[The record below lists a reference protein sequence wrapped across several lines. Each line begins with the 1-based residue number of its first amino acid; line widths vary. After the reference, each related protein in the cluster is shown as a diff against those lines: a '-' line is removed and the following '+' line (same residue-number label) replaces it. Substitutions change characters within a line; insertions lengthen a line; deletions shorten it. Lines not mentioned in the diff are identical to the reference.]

1 MMRSHI
7 VNFSSFLILI
17 VNLICLLS
25 TLHTQD
31 VLDTIVPDN
40 VSGRW
45 SSPDK
50 LQFLQPLQLT
60 VVK

>member
-25 TLHTQD
+25 TLHTQTARGC
-31 VLDTIVPDN
+31 LGHYLSYTNQCIP
-40 VSGRW
+40 
-45 SSPDK
+45 PLK
-50 LQFLQPLQLT
+50 LRMRNYGC
-60 VVK
+60 